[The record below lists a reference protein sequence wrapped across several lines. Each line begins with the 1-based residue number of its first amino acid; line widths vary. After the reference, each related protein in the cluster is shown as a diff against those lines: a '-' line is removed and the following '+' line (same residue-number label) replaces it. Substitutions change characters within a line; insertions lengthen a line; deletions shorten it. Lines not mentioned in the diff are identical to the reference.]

1 MKTLIIIPT
10 YNESKNIDNLIKEI
24 VSLGYD
30 YLIINDKSTDNTKEI
45 IEKNRYNMLDLSVN
59 VGLAG
64 VTQIGFKY
72 ARDNNYDCVVSI
84 DGDGQHPPVYIKPL
98 IDEINNGYDYVIG
111 SRFVDNNKS
120 HSMRMLGS
128 RILCFLIWLKT
139 RRKVTD
145 PTSGMRVLGKKVLE
159 DFSTTMNYY
168 AEPDALCH
176 CIKQGYKIKE
186 VQVNMNDRTEG
197 ESYFNNP
204 FKSIKYMVT
213 EIISI
218 IFVQ

>member
-1 MKTLIIIPT
+1 MKTLVIIPA

-24 VSLGYD
+24 VSFGYD

-45 IEKNRYNMLDLSVN
+45 AEKNKYNMLDLSVN

-72 ARDNNYDCVVSI
+72 ASDNNYDCVVSI
-84 DGDGQHPPVYIKPL
+84 DGDGQHPPVYISSL
-98 IDEINNGYDYVIG
+98 IGEISNGYDYVIG
-111 SRFVDNNKS
+111 SRFIDQNKN

-128 RILCFLIWLKT
+128 RIICLLIKIKT
-139 RRKVTD
+139 GKTVTD
-145 PTSGMRVLGKKVLE
+145 PTSGMRVLGKKVLD
-159 DFSTTMNYY
+159 DFSKSMNYN

-176 CIKQGYKIKE
+176 CIKQKYKIKE
-186 VQVNMNDRTEG
+186 VQVNMKERTEG
-197 ESYFNNP
+197 KSYFNNP
-204 FKSIKYMVT
+204 LKSIKYMIV

-218 IFVQ
+218 LFVQ

>member
-1 MKTLIIIPT
+1 MKTLVIIPA

-45 IEKNRYNMLDLSVN
+45 IERNKYNMLDLSVN

-64 VTQIGFKY
+64 VTQVGFKY

-84 DGDGQHPPVYIKPL
+84 DGDGQHPPIYINSL
-98 IDEINNGYDYVIG
+98 INEIDNGYDYVVG
-111 SRFVDNNKS
+111 SRFVDAIKTHN
-120 HSMRMLGS
+120 MRMLGS
-128 RILCFLIWLKT
+128 RIICLLIKIKT
-139 RRKVTD
+139 GKKVTD
-145 PTSGMRVLGKKVLE
+145 PTSGMRVLGKKVLD
-159 DFSTTMNYY
+159 DFSKKMNYY

-186 VQVNMNDRTEG
+186 VQVNMNNRTEG
-197 ESYFNNP
+197 VSYFNNP
-204 FKSIKYMVT
+204 FKSIVYMIA

-218 IFVQ
+218 IFIQ